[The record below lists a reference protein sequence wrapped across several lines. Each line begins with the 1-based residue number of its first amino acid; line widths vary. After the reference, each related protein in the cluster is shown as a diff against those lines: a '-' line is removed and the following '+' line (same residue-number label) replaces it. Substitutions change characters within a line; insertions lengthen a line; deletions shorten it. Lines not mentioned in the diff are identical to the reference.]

1 MGVGLSVTATVD
13 RLWVG
18 YLTYGL
24 GVGIGVACGYVPM
37 LAVVGGWFER
47 RRTTALGIAVAGI
60 GLGTLAVAPVAAAS
74 IDRYGWRATYVGPPI
89 PPASEDS
96 LALRQIV
103 RTMAF
108 ASLYVSTV
116 LASMALFVPFVLL
129 PAFAEERGAA
139 PVAGAALVGLI
150 GFASVVGRLAIGFV
164 ADRLGRVRSYQACL
178 AVMAGS
184 FLLWFGAT
192 EYSLL
197 VIFAIVLGVG
207 YGASIALNPA
217 VIVEMFGVQGLG
229 RLVGLIYTSAAIGSL
244 AGPPAAGLLI
254 DVTGTYR
261 WAIAGCFILATGA
274 LLALVPLGSSHRPGP
289 ARVSS

>member
-1 MGVGLSVTATVD
+1 
-13 RLWVG
+13 
-18 YLTYGL
+18 
-24 GVGIGVACGYVPM
+24 
-37 LAVVGGWFER
+37 
-47 RRTTALGIAVAGI
+47 
-60 GLGTLAVAPVAAAS
+60 
-74 IDRYGWRATYVGPPI
+74 
-89 PPASEDS
+89 
-96 LALRQIV
+96 
-103 RTMAF
+103 
-108 ASLYVSTV
+108 
-116 LASMALFVPFVLL
+116 MALFVPFVLL
-129 PAFAEERGAA
+129 PAFAEETGAA

-164 ADRLGRVRSYQACL
+164 ADRLGRVRSYQACF